1 MHMSDNVLFSGVFP
15 ALVTPLTDEE
25 KIHGDS
31 ARRLMNWL
39 MDRGMDGFYICGATG
54 EGPVVAPGERMRLA
68 EIAREETARRGAKC
82 IVHVGAVDLS
92 TAKMLAR
99 HAGEIGVD
107 AISSVPPF
115 FFGYGEKEIAQY
127 YTALAE
133 AAERP
138 LIMYCS
144 PLSGVQITY
153 DMVSRFLD
161 IPHAIGVKWTSYDY
175 YTMHRIRQLRGGDVN
190 VLNGPDECLL
200 CGLVMGADGGIGATY
215 NVMPKVFRHIYDR
228 FRAGDLAGAQAAQF
242 KANRL
247 IEVIIRFGVQA
258 SLKEML
264 GMIGFDCGYC
274 VYPQKRLTDDER
286 QGLRRALDAIHFE
299 GDYLL

>member
-1 MHMSDNVLFSGVFP
+1 MTNVLFSGVMP
-15 ALVTPLTDEE
+15 ALVTPLTERE
-25 KIHGDS
+25 TINEDS
-31 ARRLMNWL
+31 ARRLMRWL

-54 EGPVVAPGERMRLA
+54 EGPVVAPQERMRRA
-68 EIAREETARRGAKC
+68 EIAREETRARGAKA
-82 IVHVGAVDLS
+82 IVHVGAVDLA
-92 TAKMLAR
+92 TARQLAR
-99 HAGEIGVD
+99 HAGEIGAD

-133 AAERP
+133 AAGVP

-144 PLSGVQITY
+144 PLSGVNITY
-153 DMVSRFLD
+153 DMVSRFMN

-175 YTMHRIRQLRGGDVN
+175 YTMHRIKTLRGGDVN

-200 CGLVMGADGGIGATY
+200 CGLTMGADGGIGATY
-215 NVMPKVFRHIYDR
+215 NVMPGVFRRIYDC
-228 FRAGDLAGAQAAQF
+228 FRAGDIAGAQQAQF

-264 GMIGFDCGYC
+264 GMLGYDCGYC
-274 VYPQKRLTDDER
+274 VYPQKRLSGDER
-286 QGLRRALDAIHFE
+286 KALADALAAI
-299 GDYLL
+299 DYEREYLA